1 VIKKNFSNKIVDEVD
16 IHANNNSLWPK
27 DHILDNKKAVLT
39 TTSFYFQQ
47 QHRRPALHQ
56 LETPT
61 IAEQLGAE
69 SKLKQQ

>member
-1 VIKKNFSNKIVDEVD
+1 M
-16 IHANNNSLWPK
+16 
-27 DHILDNKKAVLT
+27 LDNKKAVLT

-47 QHRRPALHQ
+47 KHRRSALHQ